1 MNKKFNTLLFQKFPR
16 IIILKSYFRILTFSY
31 ICSAMLFS
39 DTYLTI
45 QTTSEAIFRDRASKF
60 IGIAVPVTTEAE
72 MKQALEVVRKKYFDA
87 THHCYAFRLGPDKTM
102 YRSNDDGEPSGTAG
116 RPILGQIQSKD
127 LTNLLVV
134 VVRYYGG
141 TKLGVPGLINAYKTA
156 AKEALDAANIIEKTV
171 QDIYEVSFRYKQMN
185 DVMRILK
192 DEHLTQ
198 LSHQFDSD
206 CVIKFSVRKQHSPRI
221 ADLLSKL
228 KDVTV
233 NFITTV

>member
-1 MNKKFNTLLFQKFPR
+1 
-16 IIILKSYFRILTFSY
+16 
-31 ICSAMLFS
+31 MLFT

-60 IGIAVPVTTEAE
+60 IGIAVPVNTEAE
-72 MKQALEVVRKKYFDA
+72 MKQALDDIRKKYFDA
-87 THHCYAFRLGPDKTM
+87 THHCYAFRLGADKTVF
-102 YRSNDDGEPSGTAG
+102 RSNDDGEPSGTAG

-156 AKEALDAANIIEKTV
+156 AKEALEANSLVEKTV
-171 QDIYEVSFRYKQMN
+171 QDIYEVFFPYTQMN

-192 DEHLTQ
+192 DEYLTQ
-198 LSHQFDSD
+198 LSHQFDTD
-206 CVIKFSVRKQHSPRI
+206 CIIKFSVRQQHSPHI
-221 ADLLSKL
+221 ADLLSNL
-228 KDVTV
+228 KDVKV